1 MNFHP
6 PSYRILLGKIIIC
19 AIAIAIAT
27 LSLVSAA
34 SATTQELQLESQKGY
49 VVKTSFSYD
58 SKTPE
63 TIAERG
69 AGKTKVIDSLRVSFY
84 EPMGKAIA
92 SYDNIVDGTV
102 RGEYFEFNYDPAT
115 EQLRG
120 AIDLGGESAGEMY
133 LKGKADG
140 ELSLIRIDESGK
152 EEVIDWIER
161 DRQSDM

>member
-1 MNFHP
+1 MNFDL
-6 PSYRILLGKIIIC
+6 PSYRILLGKITVC

-27 LSLVSAA
+27 LSLVPAA
-34 SATTQELQLESQKGY
+34 NAITQELQLESQKGY

-58 SKTPE
+58 SQTSE
-63 TIAERG
+63 TIAEHG
-69 AGKTKVIDSLRVSFY
+69 AGKTKVVDSLRISFY
-84 EPMGKAIA
+84 EPTGKAIA

-102 RGEYFEFNYDPAT
+102 RGDYFEFNYDPAT

-140 ELSLIRIDESGK
+140 ELSLIRIDESGQ
-152 EEVIDWIER
+152 EEAIDRIER
-161 DRQSDM
+161 DR